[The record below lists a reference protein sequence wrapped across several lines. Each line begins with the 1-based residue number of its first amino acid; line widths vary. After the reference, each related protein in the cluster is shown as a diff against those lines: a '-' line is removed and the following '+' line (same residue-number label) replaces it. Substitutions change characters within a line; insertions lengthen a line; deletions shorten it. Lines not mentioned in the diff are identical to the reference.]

1 MTEAEKLFKEAL
13 TNLDRELFRL
23 EMNIEKFT
31 WIKN

>member
-1 MTEAEKLFKEAL
+1 MTEAEKQLKEAL
-13 TNLDRELFRL
+13 TNLDRELFHL